1 MTPPA
6 LNMSRLLD
14 YRLRLVA
21 KLRQVSIKTARDWR
35 DGGNKKWDKALKEL
49 RKAGVFVPDLNKS
62 FFDLAKEDA
71 LEIPDIP
78 EIPELPDPFQGLED
92 FTLESLSK
100 TLPLPKAGQGQP

>member
-6 LNMSRLLD
+6 RYMSRLLD

-35 DGGNKKWDKALKEL
+35 DGGNRKWDKAIKEL
-49 RKAGVFVPDLNKS
+49 RKAGHSIPDPNSS
-62 FFDLAKEDA
+62 FFDQVREAEDTID
-71 LEIPDIP
+71 IPDIP
-78 EIPELPDPFQGLED
+78 EIPDPFTGLES

-100 TLPLPKAGQGQP
+100 TLPSPKAPPKDT